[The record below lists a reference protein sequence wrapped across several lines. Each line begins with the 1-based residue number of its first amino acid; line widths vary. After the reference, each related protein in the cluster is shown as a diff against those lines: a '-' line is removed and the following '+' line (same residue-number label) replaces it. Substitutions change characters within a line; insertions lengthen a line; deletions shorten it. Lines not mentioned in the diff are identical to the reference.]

1 MNLVKPKLTDAQKVL
16 EQLHSTDGTSSRL
29 NIDWLSFSFK
39 IVNLR
44 HCARAGFLGF
54 THETQ
59 PHFPKEPKYKTQKAA
74 SLKEIEAYNKKML
87 AVFSDYYTECLKVFC
102 VHVLGLS
109 PSPLRDKGFQ
119 FYENSFNL
127 FSEDGSKFCGIVG
140 IGGNNDTVHFQINGT
155 GCKHVLARRSAFSL
169 YHWLHKVL
177 GIVTS
182 FYLCSVRR

>member
-59 PHFPKEPKYKTQKAA
+59 SSGNETQDDINNFSVSSTGRSDVMKDN
-74 SLKEIEAYNKKML
+74 SLFL
-87 AVFSDYYTECLKVFC
+87 
-102 VHVLGLS
+102 
-109 PSPLRDKGFQ
+109 
-119 FYENSFNL
+119 
-127 FSEDGSKFCGIVG
+127 
-140 IGGNNDTVHFQINGT
+140 
-155 GCKHVLARRSAFSL
+155 
-169 YHWLHKVL
+169 
-177 GIVTS
+177 
-182 FYLCSVRR
+182 